1 MAGSSKSLRIF
12 EIYFKKSTIM
22 LRHGTGA
29 FELLIVRIVFQ
40 GSVNM
45 LGVVHSITVT
55 IVQVL
60 E

>member
-1 MAGSSKSLRIF
+1 
-12 EIYFKKSTIM
+12 M

-29 FELLIVRIVFQ
+29 FELLIVGIVFQ

-45 LGVVHSITVT
+45 LGAVHSITVT

>member
-1 MAGSSKSLRIF
+1 
-12 EIYFKKSTIM
+12 M

-29 FELLIVRIVFQ
+29 FELLIVGIVFQ

-60 E
+60 ERYHI

>member
-1 MAGSSKSLRIF
+1 MAGSSKSLRIL
-12 EIYFKKSTIM
+12 ETYFKKSTNM

-29 FELLIVRIVFQ
+29 FELLIFRIVFQ

-45 LGVVHSITVT
+45 LGVVHSMTVT

>member
-1 MAGSSKSLRIF
+1 
-12 EIYFKKSTIM
+12 M

-29 FELLIVRIVFQ
+29 FELLIVGIVFQ

-60 E
+60 EWYHIWFKSPSKFSLLFCA